1 MKFTLKRTE
10 CGAFGAFGIL
20 NSEDGS
26 FACNTLEH
34 AYPCGSDFTPK
45 VPAGSYRCQL
55 GPHQLSTGPQFQ
67 AYEIQNVPGHS
78 NILIHPGN
86 TQGDSSGCIL
96 VGLTRG
102 AISGVPA
109 VLQSRLAF
117 QRFMELTAGAQTI
130 ELEVIDD

>member
-1 MKFTLKRTE
+1 MKFILKRTE
-10 CGAFGAFGIL
+10 CGPFGQFGVL
-20 NSEDGS
+20 SSEDGS

-34 AYPCGSDFTPK
+34 AYPCGDEFSPK
-45 VPAGSYRCQL
+45 VPAGTYQCDL

-67 AYEIQNVPGHS
+67 TYELQNVPGHS

-86 TQGDSSGCIL
+86 TQSDSSGCIL
-96 VGLTRG
+96 VGMTRG

-109 VLQSRLAF
+109 VLQSKVAF
-117 QRFMELTAGAQTI
+117 QKFIELTAGAPSI